1 MGAHRGHRGSSS
13 PSASHDGES
22 GSLHALS
29 VDAPSMPTGSE
40 PGPGAGNSGT
50 YADDGMKFAES
61 NEKTSDPVSS
71 IASVNGGA
79 SQPISSRR
87 GSTGIKPHNPPFSP
101 PSGSGN
107 KGPAMASFDIPP
119 SPDRSLLDPA
129 ESFQSRKGDSEEV
142 NEKPS
147 TATKSKMSTSTAR
160 RPEANRP
167 STKAAMTGSTTRTAS
182 APKPAR
188 GSAPGRRGAAVASA
202 RPVRRSGTLERRP
215 KGTEPEQTQA
225 PVDDEALLDDAR
237 AKTPAAPLAK
247 EPLAASDID
256 IGMLDD
262 EGAAAEEAAAIRP
275 RPEMLEPEPT
285 TAEFIDLE
293 FTPLS
298 RPDSPRTNA
307 DRELKDI
314 EEGGGDSMLA
324 RYFRDMAL
332 HPVMGP
338 EEELE
343 TARAVER
350 TEIDHWVALLSY
362 LPAAEFV
369 LDALCEDVTKAGE
382 DEVKAPQVE
391 ELQKLVKIAKKQKYK
406 LAPEHEKAWAQLSSE
421 LATVIRLPDSDRL
434 WMSRAS
440 SIARD
445 LVREPDFEE
454 DTIADTEEGAPI
466 RPPRPTLP
474 MSPSYKRYL
483 DRVEKTFQAQHD
495 AKNRFVKA
503 NLRLVVSIARRYN
516 RGRLPLIDLIQEG
529 NIGLMKAVERFD
541 HNRGYRF
548 STYASWWIRHA
559 ISRALA
565 DKGRAVR
572 IPVHMLDTY
581 NRVARATQA
590 IIARTGHEPTI
601 EELEKETGV
610 PREKLDKVKDFYAET
625 PFSLDRPV
633 GDEDGRK
640 FIDFLQEENAL
651 SPFDHLANRK
661 WSDEV
666 RRLLTTLTP
675 IESRIIRW
683 RFGLDDEDEL
693 TLKEIGDKYNL
704 SRERIR
710 QLQEQALVKIRKQMR
725 DYY

>member
-1 MGAHRGHRGSSS
+1 VNDNVFNPPKKKMNTSIERRHESSRQPGKGTGTPARTAASKTSARGGADRSALSSS
-13 PSASHDGES
+13 NARTLTRGASPATRDQADHLPPERS
-22 GSLHALS
+22 RLQGSTMEGASMRSTKNHAHNL
-29 VDAPSMPTGSE
+29 VKAAPIEG
-40 PGPGAGNSGT
+40 
-50 YADDGMKFAES
+50 
-61 NEKTSDPVSS
+61 
-71 IASVNGGA
+71 GGA
-79 SQPISSRR
+79 APDLASL
-87 GSTGIKPHNPPFSP
+87 GLLEDDST
-101 PSGSGN
+101 
-107 KGPAMASFDIPP
+107 
-119 SPDRSLLDPA
+119 
-129 ESFQSRKGDSEEV
+129 EE
-142 NEKPS
+142 
-147 TATKSKMSTSTAR
+147 TA
-160 RPEANRP
+160 
-167 STKAAMTGSTTRTAS
+167 
-182 APKPAR
+182 
-188 GSAPGRRGAAVASA
+188 V
-202 RPVRRSGTLERRP
+202 
-215 KGTEPEQTQA
+215 
-225 PVDDEALLDDAR
+225 
-237 AKTPAAPLAK
+237 
-247 EPLAASDID
+247 
-256 IGMLDD
+256 
-262 EGAAAEEAAAIRP
+262 RP
-275 RPEMLEPEPT
+275 RPTEFVEEEQA
-285 TAEFIDLE
+285 AEFIDID
-293 FTPLS
+293 FTALDRPAPLA
-298 RPDSPRTNA
+298 RNRELPE
-307 DRELKDI
+307 RELKDI
-314 EEGGGDSMLA
+314 EESGGDSMLA

-343 TARAVER
+343 TARAVEHS
-350 TEIDHWVALLSY
+350 ELEHWVALLSY
-362 LPAAEFV
+362 LPAAEFILET
-369 LDALCEDVTKAGE
+369 LDEQVTKAGE
-382 DEVKAPQVE
+382 EEVKAPQIA
-391 ELQKLVKIAKKQKYK
+391 ELQKILGVAKKQRWK
-406 LAPEHEKAWAQLSSE
+406 LAVEQERQWGQLSRE
-421 LATVIRLPDSDRL
+421 LAGAIRLPDSDRI
-434 WMSRAS
+434 WMSKAYQ
-440 SIARD
+440 IARD
-445 LVREPDFEE
+445 LVREPDFEDDVSDPDE
-454 DTIADTEEGAPI
+454 FRAS
-466 RPPRPTLP
+466 RPMLP
-474 MSPSYKRYL
+474 LSKEYKRYL
-483 DRVEKTFQAQHD
+483 ERVERSFQVQHD

-710 QLQEQALVKIRKQMR
+710 QLQEQALGKIRKQMR
-725 DYY
+725 DY

>member
-1 MGAHRGHRGSSS
+1 MRSSKNLAQNLVKAA
-13 PSASHDGES
+13 PVAAPTTDLASLGLLE
-22 GSLHALS
+22 
-29 VDAPSMPTGSE
+29 
-40 PGPGAGNSGT
+40 
-50 YADDGMKFAES
+50 DDG
-61 NEKTSDPVSS
+61 
-71 IASVNGGA
+71 
-79 SQPISSRR
+79 
-87 GSTGIKPHNPPFSP
+87 
-101 PSGSGN
+101 
-107 KGPAMASFDIPP
+107 
-119 SPDRSLLDPA
+119 
-129 ESFQSRKGDSEEV
+129 
-142 NEKPS
+142 
-147 TATKSKMSTSTAR
+147 
-160 RPEANRP
+160 
-167 STKAAMTGSTTRTAS
+167 
-182 APKPAR
+182 
-188 GSAPGRRGAAVASA
+188 
-202 RPVRRSGTLERRP
+202 
-215 KGTEPEQTQA
+215 
-225 PVDDEALLDDAR
+225 
-237 AKTPAAPLAK
+237 
-247 EPLAASDID
+247 
-256 IGMLDD
+256 
-262 EGAAAEEAAAIRP
+262 AEETAIRP
-275 RPEMLEPEPT
+275 RPTEPIDEEPA
-285 TAEFIDLE
+285 AEFIDLE
-293 FTPLS
+293 FAPVERTPEPI
-298 RPDSPRTNA
+298 RA
-307 DRELKDI
+307 RELPARELRDV

-338 EEELE
+338 DEELE
-343 TARAVER
+343 TAKTVER
-350 TEIDHWVALLSY
+350 TELDHWTALLSY
-362 LPAAEFV
+362 VPVAEHV
-369 LDALCEDVTKAGE
+369 LVYVEEQVAKAGE
-382 DEVKAPQVE
+382 EEVKAPQIP
-391 ELQKLVKIAKKQKYK
+391 ELIKLVRLSKKQKDKLTSEQQKEWDK
-406 LAPEHEKAWAQLSSE
+406 LAFELST
-421 LATVIRLPDSDRL
+421 AIRLPDSDRI
-434 WMSRAS
+434 WMAKAAQ
-440 SIARD
+440 IARD
-445 LVREPDFEE
+445 LGREPDFE
-454 DTIADTEEGAPI
+454 DDISDPEEGQTA
-466 RPPRPTLP
+466 RPTLP
-474 MSPSYKRYL
+474 MSRDYRRFL
-483 DRVEKTFQAQHD
+483 DRVERTFQVQHD

-651 SPFDHLANRK
+651 SPYDHLANRK

-710 QLQEQALVKIRKQMR
+710 QLQEQALGKIRKQMR
-725 DYY
+725 DY